1 MIKEFIT
8 KNWYIVLP
16 WFCTIALFSHIVVK
30 HWISEPIP
38 PHPPLPP
45 DNRLDS
51 LQQVVNNLNAN
62 YNKLKHNYD
71 SAQANIKTEI
81 EYIYIKNAKDVSN
94 IHNYTLD
101 QRDSMW
107 STLNP

>member
-1 MIKEFIT
+1 MMKKFIKHPA
-8 KNWYIVLP
+8 LP
-16 WFCTIALFSHIVVK
+16 WVLVVLLISLLFIKSFIPTQRP
-30 HWISEPIP
+30 IEPP
-38 PHPPLPP
+38 K

-51 LQQVVNNLNAN
+51 LSHIVDSLNTS
-62 YNKLKHNYD
+62 YIKLKHDYD
-71 SAQANIKTEI
+71 SAQANVKTEI
-81 EYIYIKNAKDVSN
+81 QYIQIQNAKDVSN